1 MTEQPVGQPPVQ
13 TTLDST
19 HVADEAGRSLFA
31 YVPAQEW
38 RDYRAILGVFAGTFF
53 SEFTPDEVAA
63 RLAEAGSP
71 LDPAVVA
78 DRLEQLRRWENLV
91 VSSAVGSPSSLADY
105 YRRRNRYLISR
116 AGQEV
121 HELVEGVLGRVDE
134 VRDVSAGRMRALLD
148 ALRALAEVDLATVDP
163 TRLADLVRGVFDPHE
178 AFTSEITQF
187 FAALNQWQSRY
198 DLDPGEFDFFARVL
212 VSYVGDR
219 LDEIERTSRP
229 VALLLGEL
237 APRVPTIVA
246 RVETGLAR
254 RVSEEGLGH
263 AVSVARAPGTE
274 EDDWVHLRTWF
285 LSSEGRPARLV
296 QLRTDAVAA
305 VRTLMMNLSR
315 LSRVGVGESSR
326 RGDLVRLASIFDR
339 ATPDDLPALAH
350 ASFGLGPSV
359 HYSILAPD
367 ADDPVPSVT
376 PWIDAPPAVVPVS
389 LRERGD
395 RANRGSTTPLR
406 DRSQAQRLLRR
417 RRADEND
424 ARRRVERELVGIAL
438 DGATVSPAALHR
450 LQELVG
456 ATLARLGPTAAE
468 GTHTHGDL
476 ICTVRRVPDTTVTVS
491 TAEGELHLLDLAVTI
506 ELRPHAGP
514 AAS

>member
-1 MTEQPVGQPPVQ
+1 MSDGASREPHDPD
-13 TTLDST
+13 L
-19 HVADEAGRSLFA
+19 ADQAGRSLFA
-31 YVPAQEW
+31 YVTAPEW

-63 RLAEAGSP
+63 RLASAGSE
-71 LDPAVVA
+71 LDPGLVG

-121 HELVEGVLGRVDE
+121 HDLVEGVLGRVDE
-134 VRDVSAGRMRALLD
+134 VRDVSAGRLRALLD
-148 ALRALAEVDLATVDP
+148 ALRALAEVDAASADP
-163 TRLADLVRGVFDPHE
+163 THLADLVRGVFDPHV

-198 DLDPGEFDFFARVL
+198 DLDPDEFDFFARVL

-237 APRVPTIVA
+237 VPQVPTIVA
-246 RVETGLAR
+246 RAETGLAR
-254 RVSEEGLGH
+254 RVEEEGLGH
-263 AVSVARAPGTE
+263 TVSVARTPGTA
-274 EDDWVHLRTWF
+274 EDDWAHLRSWF
-285 LSSEGRPARLV
+285 LPHDGRPARLQ

-339 ATPDDLPALAH
+339 ASPDDLPALAH
-350 ASFGLGPSV
+350 AAFGLGPSV
-359 HYSILAPD
+359 HYGIPAPD
-367 ADDPVPSVT
+367 ADDPLPSGT
-376 PWIDAPPAVVPVS
+376 PWVDAPPAIVPVS

-395 RANRGSTTPLR
+395 RANRGGSTPLR
-406 DRSQAQRLLRR
+406 DRSQAQRRLRQR
-417 RRADEND
+417 REAEHE
-424 ARRRVERELVGIAL
+424 ARRRVDRELAGIVL

-450 LQELVG
+450 LQGLVG
-456 ATLARLGPTAAE
+456 ATLARLGPTTVE
-468 GTHTHGDL
+468 GAHVDGDL
-476 ICTVRRVPDTTVTVS
+476 VCTVRRSPG
-491 TAEGELHLLDLAVTI
+491 TAVAVATDEGTLRLLDLVVAV
-506 ELRPHAGP
+506 ELAPGGNRAE
-514 AAS
+514 AR